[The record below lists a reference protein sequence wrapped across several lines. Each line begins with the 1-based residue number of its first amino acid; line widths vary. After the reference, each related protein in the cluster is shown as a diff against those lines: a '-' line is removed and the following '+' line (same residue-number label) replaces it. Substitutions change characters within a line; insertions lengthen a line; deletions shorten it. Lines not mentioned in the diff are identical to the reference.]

1 MKIIEL
7 LLRKTC
13 SADTKENYMSS
24 GAGPNPKILAGV
36 VGVLALGLI
45 AIPLAF
51 PNATTPEAFQSSDTG
66 ALVSGDLLEEE
77 VSIITPA
84 TPEID
89 GELQTEN
96 PNNDNSDVTGS
107 AAESTLFAALA
118 SYESQLALQGGVFGS
133 FISANSQEMMI
144 SILPNGNF
152 RAVTTDPNAPEW
164 LYVDPVLYARL
175 GQSELQAQKTALEAI
190 GKPDAAWTDAAM
202 NSERQ
207 GIYLSAASMS
217 NAVSDLVPLMKKIM
231 VSEGP
236 NRTKVIQG
244 FIDLTGDLGLNAE
257 AYNLKP
263 VDPEDTSRALQQAS
277 VVFTIDSSGVLQGYI
292 VQPPGSAQ
300 PVSLLLTKFDAPNIK
315 RPSPARVI
323 TLEDL
328 APILEESEENST
340 P

>member
-1 MKIIEL
+1 
-7 LLRKTC
+7 
-13 SADTKENYMSS
+13 MSS

-45 AIPLAF
+45 AIPIIS
-51 PNATTPEAFQSSDTG
+51 PSATAPEASQSSEPG
-66 ALVSGDLLEEE
+66 ALATGEILVEEDGSPI
-77 VSIITPA
+77 VPIG
-84 TPEID
+84 PEID
-89 GELQTEN
+89 GESPTV
-96 PNNDNSDVTGS
+96 DSDGS
-107 AAESTLFAALA
+107 DSDAAGAAAESTLFAALA

-144 SILPNGNF
+144 SLLPNGNF

-207 GIYLSAASMS
+207 GIYLSAANMG

-244 FIDLTGDLGLNAE
+244 SIDLTGDLGLNAE

-263 VDPEDTSRALQQAS
+263 VDPEDAPRALQQAS
-277 VVFTIDSSGVLQGYI
+277 VVFTIDASGVLQGYI

-328 APILEESEENST
+328 APILDESEEN
-340 P
+340 PAP